1 MVRRMAEAPRSAAA
15 AQESIEQQA
24 AAAQQRRHHHTVAP
38 QYNSAS
44 ITGHV
49 HEKMAHRTAREQAL
63 MLQQAAAGQQQ
74 GQPVADGRCDGH
86 LRRREQS
93 AGAQKSA
100 QVAMEQEMRQW
111 QLTEAEQRTA
121 TTGQDMLMRQAA
133 AAAAALKYP
142 HSAELCQELGLDQ
155 QLHDQL
161 MAKAANRTT
170 TAVEAATR
178 EQDMMM
184 MRQAAAAT
192 QKYPDWAK
200 LYHELGLNQQLHDHD
215 HLTANAANRAA
226 AEEDAM
232 ELTRNQNVMT
242 TQLHHDQAGQ

>member
-1 MVRRMAEAPRSAAA
+1 MVRRMAEAPQSAAA

-24 AAAQQRRHHHTVAP
+24 AAAQQRRRHHTVAP

-49 HEKMAHRTAREQAL
+49 HDK
-63 MLQQAAAGQQQ
+63 
-74 GQPVADGRCDGH
+74 
-86 LRRREQS
+86 
-93 AGAQKSA
+93 
-100 QVAMEQEMRQW
+100 
-111 QLTEAEQRTA
+111 
-121 TTGQDMLMRQAA
+121 
-133 AAAAALKYP
+133 
-142 HSAELCQELGLDQ
+142 
-155 QLHDQL
+155 